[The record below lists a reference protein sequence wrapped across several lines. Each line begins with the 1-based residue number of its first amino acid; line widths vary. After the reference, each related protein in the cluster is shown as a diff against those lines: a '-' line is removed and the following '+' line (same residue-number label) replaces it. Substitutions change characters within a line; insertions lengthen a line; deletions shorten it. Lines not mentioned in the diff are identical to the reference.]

1 MSTRP
6 KQFEWW
12 RRREAEAEERA
23 KKGRRL
29 PPERIRAL
37 VSAVIVGAIAWVYF
51 YLQFGSHQIGTL
63 EEFERYLQ
71 GEDLYRK
78 YEVTRITWD
87 CGPLRTQFETK
98 YLNTVRQRITRDGNA
113 VVFTKSGLD
122 PAAFELWVDEA
133 QHGLRFGQ
141 ERRIANSANLMPALI
156 VRLFD
161 RFEFRSGELHHVVPN
176 EFEPRCEG

>member
-1 MSTRP
+1 MSTGP

-12 RRREAEAEERA
+12 RRREAEAEARA

-37 VSAVIVGAIAWVYF
+37 ASAVVVGAIAWVYF
-51 YLQFGSHQIGTL
+51 YLQFGSHQIATL
-63 EEFERYLQ
+63 DEFERYLQ

-87 CGPLRTQFETK
+87 CDRLQSQFEEK
-98 YLNTVRQRITRDGNA
+98 YLNTVRRRIARDGNA
-113 VVFTKSGLD
+113 VVFTKSELA
-122 PAAFELWVDEA
+122 PEAFERWIKEA
-133 QHGLRFGQ
+133 QYSLSFGQ
-141 ERRIANSANLMPALI
+141 ERQISNPANLMPALI

-161 RFEFRSGELHHVVPN
+161 RFEFRSGDLRDNVAN
-176 EFEPRCEG
+176 DFEPRCEG